1 MITKKHFWK
10 CVYLWIRYYNYQLKH
25 YNQDTE
31 EVWLAHKQRQTIKI
45 FRNDV
50 QSAQEIR
57 LTKERIQE
65 HREDIANSVDFEPQ
79 NIDIYCFTNNQFVEE
94 HLNEHQPIKLT
105 IKVLHNDVSIERTMP
120 NYIMK
125 RLYQNN
131 NAKHTTTIYKQK
143 SLNQSPIEK
152 HMIKFSPVTYT
163 LIGINVIIWL
173 LMILF
178 FNRFSELKLLD
189 VGGLVHFNVV
199 HGEWYRLISSI
210 FLHYNFEHI
219 LMNMLSL
226 FIFGKIVESIVGHW
240 RMLVIFLFSGLFANF
255 ASLSFNIDTI
265 SVGASGA
272 IFGLIGSLFGF
283 MYISKIFERKLVG
296 QLLIALVILIGI
308 SLFMDNINVWAHIG
322 GFIGGLFITL
332 LAYYFTANRNVFWI
346 LLVLILILFIAS
358 QIRIYTIKE
367 DNIYNTIIAKQMKE
381 DKYKEAKQ
389 MVAETIDKNY
399 ADDETYYLKGLI
411 TTTVD
416 SRAEAISDWERGLKT
431 FPDSGLLNY
440 ELAVANRALD
450 DKDEALKYINAA
462 LKLNPGNENYQN
474 LKKELED

>member
-1 MITKKHFWK
+1 M
-10 CVYLWIRYYNYQLKH
+10 Q
-25 YNQDTE
+25 
-31 EVWLAHKQRQTIKI
+31 
-45 FRNDV
+45 FR
-50 QSAQEIR
+50 SYR
-57 LTKERIQE
+57 
-65 HREDIANSVDFEPQ
+65 F
-79 NIDIYCFTNNQFVEE
+79 
-94 HLNEHQPIKLT
+94 
-105 IKVLHNDVSIERTMP
+105 
-120 NYIMK
+120 
-125 RLYQNN
+125 
-131 NAKHTTTIYKQK
+131 
-143 SLNQSPIEK
+143 
-152 HMIKFSPVTYT
+152 
-163 LIGINVIIWL
+163 IIW
-173 LMILF
+173 IY
-178 FNRFSELKLLD
+178 
-189 VGGLVHFNVV
+189 VYG
-199 HGEWYRLISSI
+199 
-210 FLHYNFEHI
+210 
-219 LMNMLSL
+219 
-226 FIFGKIVESIVGHW
+226 
-240 RMLVIFLFSGLFANF
+240 
-255 ASLSFNIDTI
+255 
-265 SVGASGA
+265 
-272 IFGLIGSLFGF
+272 
-283 MYISKIFERKLVG
+283 KIFERKLVG
-296 QLLIALVILIGI
+296 RIALVILIGI